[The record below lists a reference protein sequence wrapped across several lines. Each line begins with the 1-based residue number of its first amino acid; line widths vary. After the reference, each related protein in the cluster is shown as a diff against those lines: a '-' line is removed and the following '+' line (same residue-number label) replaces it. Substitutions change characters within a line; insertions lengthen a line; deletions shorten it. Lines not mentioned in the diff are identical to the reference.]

1 MLHCF
6 VGRSGGGGGC
16 GGSRGGGGAS
26 GTRRC
31 RQLIACKCELYES
44 RVASTNDG
52 RQWLPSHVC
61 QLIEV
66 EVQSMERG
74 RVVLECAC
82 DCVDRAE
89 LRVGEM
95 QRTERAVGL
104 KERAED
110 AVAAISQLVA

>member
-1 MLHCF
+1 
-6 VGRSGGGGGC
+6 
-16 GGSRGGGGAS
+16 
-26 GTRRC
+26 
-31 RQLIACKCELYES
+31 
-44 RVASTNDG
+44 
-52 RQWLPSHVC
+52 
-61 QLIEV
+61 
-66 EVQSMERG
+66 MERG